1 MGVKLTALVC
11 VQNQDATLA
20 ECLRSLAF
28 CDQVVVVADRCT
40 DRSLEIAR
48 RAGAEV
54 VAGIFPLEQQ
64 RKQAGLAVST
74 GDWVLEIEPDER
86 VDSALAWEIRATLKM
101 VAQAGGLGDHF
112 AIPIRHYLGDEAV
125 WRGWAGA
132 LGETS
137 AVRLYRPGV
146 KHWRARRRDA
156 GLVVDGRSAGA
167 LKGAIRRLAGGG
179 VTDLVESFNRLT
191 ALRAEDLADRGD
203 PGGLA
208 PAVLRGVAAFC
219 KSYLVRGGWKEG
231 GVGLMLGL
239 LCGFYPVVS
248 QLKAHEVLVGRLE
261 AEAASQGRFGGEV
274 IGLGAR

>member
-1 MGVKLTALVC
+1 MGVRLTALVC

-20 ECLRSLAF
+20 ECLRSLGF
-28 CDQVVVVADRCT
+28 CDQIVVVADRCN

-48 RAGAEV
+48 RAGADV
-54 VAGIFPLEQQ
+54 VAGIFPLEHQ
-64 RKQAGLAVST
+64 RKLAGLAAAT

-101 VAQAGGLGDHF
+101 GAQAGGLGDHF
-112 AIPIRHYLGDEAV
+112 AVPIHHYLGEDAV
-125 WRGWAGA
+125 RQGWAGA

-156 GLVVDGRSAGA
+156 GQVLGGRSAGA
-167 LKGAIRRLAGGG
+167 LKGAIRRAAGRG

-191 ALRAEDLADRGD
+191 ALRAEDLADAGD

-208 PAVLRGVAAFC
+208 PAVIGGLGAFC
-219 KSYLVRGGWKEG
+219 RSYLVRGGWKEG

-239 LCGFYPVVS
+239 LCGFFPVVS
-248 QLKAHEVLVGRLE
+248 QLKAHEVLIARLQ
-261 AEAASQGRFGGEV
+261 AEAAPQGRIGAEV
-274 IGLGAR
+274 VGLGAR